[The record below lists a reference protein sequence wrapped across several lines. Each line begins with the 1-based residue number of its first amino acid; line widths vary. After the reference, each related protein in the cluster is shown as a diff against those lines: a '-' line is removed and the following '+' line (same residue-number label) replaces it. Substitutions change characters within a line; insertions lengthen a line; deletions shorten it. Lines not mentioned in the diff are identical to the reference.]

1 MTTLSWKDNNT
12 DEIQHEVYISTG
24 NIPDNLTNSIL
35 HFLKTGDTSTTD
47 TESIS
52 EEQSF
57 DTVTVSTNT
66 TQRYYYSTSTSD
78 QTIYFNQVTT
88 GTPQIL
94 SHPYSTNDKVYLT
107 SNSTNGLYFVYRVS
121 NTQFKLATQENGI
134 TFLNVNSL
142 SNIQLTLVEPFINYR
157 IAAVR
162 GTGTNREVA
171 LSSYWPMFNP
181 STTDAPRFKF
191 KVKTSTN
198 KQTFTLPLLPD
209 QAYKIAVDWGDN
221 TRSYYNKLS
230 TEPLPIFNGHV
241 YETSGVYTITI
252 VGKLNGFS
260 FNNSSSAV
268 MLEEIVSWGQMTFN
282 VGATAGVG
290 GYFYGC
296 SNLTNL
302 PTLAVADRFEG
313 TTNNLNFNN
322 FFRGCSKLF
331 PTTATA
337 FNSIITARV
346 TSTQRMFQDCS
357 VFNLSLSGCVTTN
370 VTDMSYMFYGCSA
383 FNQNI
388 NTNGSNWS
396 TQNVTNMAGMF
407 WGAHSFN
414 QSLSWNVGNV
424 TNMSSMFRSLGVT
437 EATYNT
443 QQNYVRFTL
452 SGTAH
457 SFNGDIS
464 SWTVSNVSDMS
475 YMFYGCT
482 SFNQDITSWN
492 TSSLTNSSY
501 MFVLASSFNKTLT
514 TVTQGST
521 KWVMGNV
528 TTMAYMFNGAAVFQG
543 GGVDTWNIAALTL
556 NGAIEMF
563 DESGLTTASYN
574 LILGSN
580 SWPSKVVT
588 VGNNVYQVVLFSAGT
603 AVASPLSNK
612 DALLAKG
619 WLIKDGST
627 SEEYKNSRT

>member
-24 NIPDNLTNSIL
+24 NIPDNLTNSTL

-47 TESIS
+47 IETIP

-57 DTVTVSTNT
+57 DTISVSTVIT
-66 TQRYYYSTSTSD
+66 ERYYYFTSTTD
-78 QTIYFNQVTT
+78 QTIYFNRVTS
-88 GTPQIL
+88 GTTTQIL

-107 SNSTNGLYFVYRVS
+107 SNSIDGFYFVNRV
-121 NTQFKLATQENGI
+121 NDTQFKLATQING
-134 TFLNVNSL
+134 TSFLNVNSL
-142 SNIQLTLVEPFINYR
+142 INITFRLVEPFINYR

-181 STTDAPRFKF
+181 NTTDAPRFKF
-191 KVKTSTN
+191 KVKTSAN

-302 PTLAVADRFEG
+302 PTLAAADRFEG

-331 PTTATA
+331 PSTTTA
-337 FNSIITARV
+337 FNSIITSRV

-357 VFNLSLSGCVTTN
+357 VFNLSLSTCETTN

-383 FNQNI
+383 FNKNI

-396 TQNVTNMAGMF
+396 TQKVTNMAGMF

-414 QSLSWNVGNV
+414 QSLNDWNVSSV

-437 EATYNT
+437 EVTYND
-443 QQNYVRFTL
+443 QQGYVRFTL
-452 SGTAH
+452 PGTAH
-457 SFNGDIS
+457 SFNGNIS
-464 SWTVSNVSDMS
+464 SWIVSNVSNMS

-492 TSSLTNSSY
+492 TSALTNSSY
-501 MFVLASSFNKTLT
+501 MFVLASSFNRALT

-521 KWVMGNV
+521 RWVMGNV
-528 TTMAYMFNGAAVFQG
+528 TTMAYMFNEAAAFQG
-543 GGVDTWNIAALTL
+543 DGVHTWNIAALTL

-563 DESGLTTASYN
+563 DDSGLTTANYN
-574 LILGSN
+574 LILGTN
-580 SWPSKVVT
+580 NWPSKVVS
-588 VGNNVYQVVLFSAGT
+588 NQVVLFSAGT

-612 DALLAKG
+612 DALLAQG

-627 SEEYKNSRT
+627 SGEYKNSQT